1 MQENQKTMQK
11 LSELKAKV
19 DSFNKLK
26 EKWEDILT
34 LIEISLEENDD
45 SVQKDI
51 EKTARRLKM
60 R

>member
-1 MQENQKTMQK
+1 MQK